1 MHSQRVLDKI
11 DKPTD
16 IKLIRKEL
24 LPKLIEEI
32 REEIINTVSK
42 TGGHLASS
50 LGTVELITAIH
61 YVFNAPEDKI
71 IFDVGHQAYTHKLL
85 TGRRNKFHTL
95 RQYQG
100 ISGFPSREESEY
112 DCFGTGHSSTA
123 ISAALGFAVARDLK
137 KEKHKVIAVIG
148 DGSMTGGL
156 AFEGLNNA
164 GHINTDI
171 LVILNDNEMFISHR
185 VGAIAGYL
193 ARILTLGLVKKIEK
207 KIEKFLRRLHFLG
220 LYILRVAKRFKLLL
234 FPGMLFEEMGFSYLG
249 PINGHDFFSLVSIL
263 TKIKEMRGPIVLH
276 VITKKGKGYEHAEKD
291 PIKFHGTTS
300 FEIETGMSNSKSTI
314 PTYTEVFAKTLT
326 ELAKKDQKII
336 AITAAMAEGTGLN
349 IFAKE
354 IPERFFDVGI
364 AEQHAL
370 TFAAG
375 LAADGFKPVCAIYST
390 FLQRGYDQIIHD
402 IALQNLAVVIAID
415 RAGIVGED
423 GKTHQGIFDISY
435 LRPIPNL
442 IIMSPKDEN
451 ELRHML
457 FSALK
462 LNRPVVIRYP
472 RGKGIGVQF
481 EPELKYL
488 PLGKA
493 EVIKEGKDIYIL
505 AIGNS
510 VNYSMEAIKFLKDI
524 SAGVVNMRYIKPLDE
539 EIIREISK
547 KVKYMVTVEEN
558 VSAGGFGSA
567 VREIIPSHVKI
578 LSIALPDKFIEH
590 GSQEFLRKKYGLSP
604 EGISEK
610 ITNWY
615 NSEHYH

>member
-1 MHSQRVLDKI
+1 MQTPRVLDKI
-11 DKPTD
+11 DKPGD
-16 IKLIRKEL
+16 LKLIRKEL
-24 LPKLIEEI
+24 LPRLIKEI

-50 LGTVELITAIH
+50 LGTVELILAIH

-100 ISGFPSREESEY
+100 ISGFPSREESEF

-164 GHINTDI
+164 GHINTDLI
-171 LVILNDNEMFISHR
+171 VILNDNEMFISHR

-207 KIEKFLRRLHFLG
+207 KIETFLRRLHFVG
-220 LYILRVAKRFKLLL
+220 LYLLRVAKRFKLLL
-234 FPGMLFEEMGFSYLG
+234 FPGMLFEEMGFAYLG
-249 PINGHDFFSLVSIL
+249 PIDGHNFFSLVNIL
-263 TKIKEMRGPIVLH
+263 TKIKESRGPVLLH
-276 VITKKGKGYEHAEKD
+276 VITKKGKGYEPAEKN
-291 PIKFHGTTS
+291 PVKFHGATS
-300 FEIETGMSNSKSTI
+300 FEIETGEFNSKSTI

-326 ELAKKDQKII
+326 ELAKKDEKIV
-336 AITAAMAEGTGLN
+336 AITAAMAEGTGLE
-349 IFAKE
+349 IFSKE
-354 IPERFFDVGI
+354 FPNRFFDVGI

-370 TFAAG
+370 TFSAG
-375 LAADGFKPVCAIYST
+375 LAAEGFKPVCAIYST

-402 IALQNLAVVIAID
+402 IALQNLPVVIAID

-423 GKTHQGIFDISY
+423 GKTHHGIFDISY

-442 IIMSPKDEN
+442 IFMAPKDEN
-451 ELRHML
+451 ELRHMI
-457 FSALK
+457 FTAIK
-462 LNRPVVIRYP
+462 LNRPVAIRYP
-472 RGKGIGVQF
+472 RGRGVGVQF
-481 EPELKYL
+481 EPELNYL

-493 EVIKEGKDIYIL
+493 EIIKEGKDLYIL
-505 AIGNS
+505 AIGNT
-510 VNYSMEAIKFLKDI
+510 VWYSLEAIKLLKDI
-524 SAGVVNMRYIKPLDE
+524 NAGVVNMRYIKPLDE
-539 EIIREISK
+539 DLIKDISK
-547 KVKYMVTVEEN
+547 KVKNIVTVEEN
-558 VSAGGFGSA
+558 VYSGGFGSA
-567 VREIIPSHVKI
+567 IREILPSNINV
-578 LSIALPDKFIEH
+578 LTIALPDKFIEQ
-590 GSQEFLRKKYGLSP
+590 GPQEFLRKKYGLSP
-604 EGISEK
+604 EQISEK

-615 NSEHYH
+615 KNEVK